1 MGGIIAGVGIG
12 LSISQGGSTGG
23 TDIIAL
29 LWCKFK
35 NASPGRVI
43 LIIDVMI
50 IISSILVPSYTDSGE
65 LLPFSE
71 KLAVVV
77 YGLIQVTVSGYAVD
91 LYLSGSKQSV
101 QAFIFTKKVTEM
113 ADENAVLMYKG
124 HPLMRKD
131 NLIYYG
137 SMADSHIVMLQ
148 ILETKKVGD
157 ADIATKVSVQL
168 QLTDP
173 AARSRD
179 RLVKKSEKDGLY
191 TALDFGCV
199 WLERALAGK

>member
-1 MGGIIAGVGIG
+1 MAEEKIG
-12 LSISQGGSTGG
+12 LT
-23 TDIIAL
+23 
-29 LWCKFK
+29 
-35 NASPGRVI
+35 
-43 LIIDVMI
+43 
-50 IISSILVPSYTDSGE
+50 
-65 LLPFSE
+65 
-71 KLAVVV
+71 
-77 YGLIQVTVSGYAVD
+77 
-91 LYLSGSKQSV
+91 
-101 QAFIFTKKVTEM
+101 
-113 ADENAVLMYKG
+113 YKG

-157 ADIATKVSVQL
+157 LDVATKVAVQL

-173 AARSRD
+173 NARGRD
-179 RLVKKSEKDGLY
+179 RVVKKSEKDGLY